1 LKHLTDVSVYSKC
14 LRSQKLVIIFFS
26 IVLVSGSVVPATFA
40 DHLVAG
46 SGIGAGLGGVSNPGT
61 WYLGENLKTGD
72 YFKFKACHAS
82 FKDCTEFWMLMWIE
96 KEIFEGG
103 EAKLRTQVVIEDGN
117 KVLKGQM
124 DLGKVVPEPL
134 GGTVSE
140 NIISYSSVYKSSIAW
155 LSSFATGDIDQ
166 PGKGPKAFNDVSW
179 GKIGN
184 IGGEQVSP
192 IGEETMRVPAGEYD
206 TIVVGWK
213 SGGRTS
219 HIYVVDEFPFPIK
232 ASTWQQV
239 TEGVPPP
246 EYRFSLY
253 EYKQN
258 VSANPFINVVD
269 TGQQHAA
276 AGCTTEYDLEK
287 LVKNTNTNSMSVT
300 VFYGPEKPRIGCDLE
315 LRIQFKKAYASELWE
330 NQVHYDILR
339 VDVVDGKTIP
349 KASAADDDG
358 REKFFTTSGQTERF
372 WLMQGQPGL
381 ETFAII
387 VYGTGPEFSVPNAEY
402 FGYFTFD
409 VDIQPSKSSGKPA
422 VTTESKTSIPDW
434 IKNNAEWW
442 ASGQIPDSAF
452 VSGIQWLISNNVIV
466 IPPTEQDAGTGAS
479 VIPDWIKNNAGWWAS
494 GQIPDSA
501 FVSGLQWLITNGIM
515 TIS

>member
-1 LKHLTDVSVYSKC
+1 
-14 LRSQKLVIIFFS
+14 
-26 IVLVSGSVVPATFA
+26 
-40 DHLVAG
+40 
-46 SGIGAGLGGVSNPGT
+46 
-61 WYLGENLKTGD
+61 
-72 YFKFKACHAS
+72 
-82 FKDCTEFWMLMWIE
+82 
-96 KEIFEGG
+96 
-103 EAKLRTQVVIEDGN
+103 
-117 KVLKGQM
+117 
-124 DLGKVVPEPL
+124 
-134 GGTVSE
+134 
-140 NIISYSSVYKSSIAW
+140 
-155 LSSFATGDIDQ
+155 
-166 PGKGPKAFNDVSW
+166 
-179 GKIGN
+179 
-184 IGGEQVSP
+184 
-192 IGEETMRVPAGEYD
+192 MRVPAGEYD
-206 TIVVGWK
+206 SVVVGWK

-239 TEGVPPP
+239 TEGIPPP

-253 EYKQN
+253 EYKEN
-258 VSANPFINVVD
+258 VSVNPFISIVD
-269 TGQQHAA
+269 TGQEQAA
-276 AGCTTEYDLEK
+276 AGCTTEYDLVK

-315 LRIQFKKAYASELWE
+315 LRIQFKKAYANELWE

-339 VDVVDGKTIP
+339 VDIVDGKTIP
-349 KASAADDDG
+349 IASAADDDG

-372 WLMQGQPGL
+372 WLMQGESGP

-387 VYGTGPEFSVPNAEY
+387 VYGIGPEFSVPDAEY

-409 VDIQPSKSSGKPA
+409 IDIQPSKSSGKPT

-452 VSGIQWLISNNVIV
+452 VSGIQWLISNNIIV
-466 IPPTEQDAGTGAS
+466 IPPTEQDAGTGTN

>member
-1 LKHLTDVSVYSKC
+1 M
-14 LRSQKLVIIFFS
+14 
-26 IVLVSGSVVPATFA
+26 LVSGSVVPATFA

-46 SGIGAGLGGVSNPGT
+46 SGIGAGLGGVDNPGT
-61 WYLGENLKTGD
+61 WFVGENLKVGD

-82 FKDCTEFWMLMWIE
+82 FKDCTEFWMSIWIE

-103 EAKLRTQVVIEDGN
+103 EEKLRSQVVIEDGN

-124 DLGKVVPEPL
+124 DMGTVVPEPI

-140 NIISYSSVYKSSIAW
+140 NIIPYSSVYKSSIAW

-166 PGKGPKAFNDVSW
+166 PGKGPKAFKELSW

-192 IGEETMRVPAGEYD
+192 MGEETMRVPAGEYD
-206 TIVVGWK
+206 TVVVGWK
-213 SGGRTS
+213 SGGKT
-219 HIYVVDEFPFPIK
+219 
-232 ASTWQQV
+232 STWQQV
-239 TEGVPPP
+239 TEGVPPQ

-253 EYKQN
+253 EYEEN

-300 VFYGPEKPRIGCDLE
+300 VFYGPEKPRIGCELE

-358 REKFFTTSGQTERF
+358 RDKFFTTSGQTERF
-372 WLMQGQPGL
+372 WLMQGEPGL

-387 VYGTGPEFSVPNAEY
+387 VYGIGPEFSVPDAEY

-409 VDIQPSKSSGKPA
+409 VDIQPSASTPKPP
-422 VTTESKTSIPDW
+422 VTVVSETSIPDW

-452 VSGIQWLISNNVIV
+452 VSGIQWLISNNIIV